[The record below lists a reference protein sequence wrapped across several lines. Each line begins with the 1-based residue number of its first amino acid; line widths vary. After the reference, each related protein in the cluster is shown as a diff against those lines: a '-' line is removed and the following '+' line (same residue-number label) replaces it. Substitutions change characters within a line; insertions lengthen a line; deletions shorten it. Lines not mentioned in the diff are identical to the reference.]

1 MNFIR
6 SLTIFS
12 MKIREVAMSLSLVRE
27 EEEDP
32 PYLHQ
37 SRGLRGCSSI
47 MVLDQVQR
55 LNHPRSTEE
64 DTIIITQ
71 AQIWLDLG
79 VRQFR
84 IVSE

>member
-1 MNFIR
+1 
-6 SLTIFS
+6 
-12 MKIREVAMSLSLVRE
+12 MKILEVAISLSLARE
-27 EEEDP
+27 EGEDL

-37 SRGLRGCSSI
+37 SRGLRGCSSVV
-47 MVLDQVQR
+47 VLDQVQR

-64 DTIIITQ
+64 DTIIITR